1 MRRYGRSLHADRL
14 QRNRGGVLSHL
25 LLTGAKY
32 MGLTHYYHLPDS
44 RVVKLLPIPLS
55 FHLLSVAAQT
65 LQLWSDW
72 SSPGAERVV
81 WQVDLREA
89 IRTDLGSSVGRL
101 IAARSVFVVDASLL
115 AMGPG
120 SEKASLLILSV
131 CAPTGVSSS
140 SSLSSSS
147 TPFQLQLWLHTFELW
162 VSPQN
167 NRSPVEVT
175 RRLMITDKVVRVP
188 SCLTD
193 SSASTVEAN
202 DTSTDVSWLWSS
214 PVKPSIHSCPA
225 VHRVFVTWSADSV
238 AEAAPVSSVHVMQ
251 LDPTSLAA
259 AAMGGGG
266 LDTRIPS
273 RDVLD
278 IKSVKGMDGVCAV
291 LRGEVLYVYRHS
303 CR

>member
-1 MRRYGRSLHADRL
+1 
-14 QRNRGGVLSHL
+14 
-25 LLTGAKY
+25 

-81 WQVDLREA
+81 WQVDLRES

-115 AMGPG
+115 AMEPG

-131 CAPTGVSSS
+131 CTPTGTSSSS
-140 SSLSSSS
+140 SSLSLT
-147 TPFQLQLWLHTFELW
+147 TPSQLQLWLHTFELW
-162 VSPQN
+162 ISPQN

-175 RRLMITDKVVRVP
+175 RRLMITDKVVRAP
-188 SCLTD
+188 SCLAD
-193 SSASTVEAN
+193 SSASAASASSAVEDS
-202 DTSTDVSWLWSS
+202 DTFTDISWLWST
-214 PVKPSIHSCPA
+214 PVKPSIHTCPA
-225 VHRVFVTWSADSV
+225 AHRVFVTWSADSV
-238 AEAAPVSSVHVMQ
+238 HVAEAAPASSVHVMQ
-251 LDPTSLAA
+251 LDPTPLAAAA

-278 IKSVKGMDGVCAV
+278 IKSVKGMDGVCAI
-291 LRGEVLYVYRHS
+291 LRGTVCV
-303 CR
+303 

>member
-55 FHLLSVAAQT
+55 FHLLTVAAQT

-72 SSPGAERVV
+72 SSPGAERIV

-115 AMGPG
+115 AMEPG

-131 CAPTGVSSS
+131 CAPTGASSS
-140 SSLSSSS
+140 SSS
-147 TPFQLQLWLHTFELW
+147 TSTTPSQLQLWLHTFELW

-175 RRLMITDKVVRVP
+175 RRLMITDKVVRAP

-193 SSASTVEAN
+193 SSASTASVVEDGDA
-202 DTSTDVSWLWSS
+202 STDVSWLWSS
-214 PVKPSIHSCPA
+214 PVKPSIHSCSA
-225 VHRVFVTWSADSV
+225 VHRVFITWSADSV

-251 LDPTSLAA
+251 LDPTPLSAA
-259 AAMGGGG
+259 AVGGGG

-278 IKSVKGMDGVCAV
+278 IKSVRGMDGVCAV
-291 LRGEVLYVYRHS
+291 LRGTVCV
-303 CR
+303 